1 MRFGIGQLVRVKY
14 FKDLVK
20 EHEVDSE
27 GNITIGSCI
36 FLREMKVYCGEVYKV
51 KQVFGDE
58 YELLL
63 KDGGEYYFTK
73 DMLEL
78 PNKPEIDTTNYEIAQ
93 GLHEIAKGEEE
104 VQKPKRIYTKR
115 TVE

>member
-1 MRFGIGQLVRVKY
+1 MKYGIGQLVRVKY

-63 KDGGEYYFTK
+63 KDNGLYYFHK

-78 PNKPEIDTTNYEIAQ
+78 PNKPEIDTIN
-93 GLHEIAKGEEE
+93 HEIVEDIQE
-104 VQKPKRIYTKR
+104 VEKPKRTYTKR
-115 TVE
+115 KVE

>member
-1 MRFGIGQLVRVKY
+1 MKYGIGQLVRVKY

-20 EHEVDSE
+20 DNEVQSNGD
-27 GNITIGSCI
+27 IVIGTCI
-36 FLREMKVYCGEVYKV
+36 FLREMKVYCGEMYKV

-63 KDGGEYYFTK
+63 KDNGLYYFHK

-78 PNKPEIDTTNYEIAQ
+78 PNKPEIDTTS
-93 GLHEIAKGEEE
+93 HEIVEDIQE
-104 VQKPKRIYTKR
+104 VEKPKRTYTKR
-115 TVE
+115 KVD

>member
-1 MRFGIGQLVRVKY
+1 MKFGIGQLVRVKY
-14 FKDLVK
+14 FKDLAK

-63 KDGGEYYFTK
+63 KDNGLYYFHK

-78 PNKPEIDTTNYEIAQ
+78 PNKPEIDTTS
-93 GLHEIAKGEEE
+93 HEIVKDIQE
-104 VQKPKRIYTKR
+104 VEKPKRTYTKR
-115 TVE
+115 KVD

>member
-1 MRFGIGQLVRVKY
+1 MKFGIGQLVRVKY
-14 FKDLVK
+14 FKDLEK

-27 GNITIGSCI
+27 GNIAIGSCI

-63 KDGGEYYFTK
+63 KDGGEYYFVK
-73 DMLEL
+73 EMLEL
-78 PNKPEIDTTNYEIAQ
+78 PNKAEKDTTR
-93 GLHEIAKGEEE
+93 HENTEVVEE
-104 VQKPKRIYTKR
+104 VDNPKRTYTKR
-115 TVE
+115 KVE

>member
-1 MRFGIGQLVRVKY
+1 MRFGIGQLVRIKY
-14 FKDLVK
+14 FKDLEK
-20 EHEVDSE
+20 EHEIDSE

-63 KDGGEYYFTK
+63 KDNRLCYFHK

-78 PNKPEIDTTNYEIAQ
+78 PNKVEIDTTS
-93 GLHEIAKGEEE
+93 HEIVEDIQE
-104 VQKPKRIYTKR
+104 VDKPKRTYTKR
-115 TVE
+115 KVD

>member
-1 MRFGIGQLVRVKY
+1 MKFGIGQLVRVKY
-14 FKDLVK
+14 FKDLAK

-63 KDGGEYYFTK
+63 KDNGLYYFHK

-78 PNKPEIDTTNYEIAQ
+78 PNKPEIDTTSPEIVEDIQ
-93 GLHEIAKGEEE
+93 E
-104 VQKPKRIYTKR
+104 VEKPKRTYTKR
-115 TVE
+115 KVE

>member
-1 MRFGIGQLVRVKY
+1 MKFGIGQLVRVKY
-14 FKDLVK
+14 FKDLAK
-20 EHEVDSE
+20 EHKVDSE

-63 KDGGEYYFTK
+63 NDGGEYYFVK

-78 PNKPEIDTTNYEIAQ
+78 PNKAEIDTTS
-93 GLHEIAKGEEE
+93 HENTE
-104 VQKPKRIYTKR
+104 VVQEQPKRQYVRKK
-115 TVE
+115 VD

>member
-14 FKDLVK
+14 FKDLAK
-20 EHEVDSE
+20 EHEVDVE

-36 FLREMKVYCGEVYKV
+36 FLREMKVYCGEVYKI

-63 KDGGEYYFTK
+63 KDNGLYYFHK

-78 PNKPEIDTTNYEIAQ
+78 PNKPEIDTTN
-93 GLHEIAKGEEE
+93 HEIEEDIQE
-104 VQKPKRIYTKR
+104 VEKPKRTYTKR
-115 TVE
+115 KMD

>member
-14 FKDLVK
+14 FKDLIK

-63 KDGGEYYFTK
+63 KDNGLYYFHK
-73 DMLEL
+73 EMLEL
-78 PNKPEIDTTNYEIAQ
+78 PNKAENYTTS
-93 GLHEIAKGEEE
+93 HEIVEDIQE
-104 VQKPKRIYTKR
+104 VEKQKRTYTKR
-115 TVE
+115 KVE

>member
-1 MRFGIGQLVRVKY
+1 MKYGIGQLVRVKY

-20 EHEVDSE
+20 DNEVQPNGD
-27 GNITIGSCI
+27 IVIGTCI

-63 KDGGEYYFTK
+63 KDNGLYYFHK

-78 PNKPEIDTTNYEIAQ
+78 PNKPEIDTTS
-93 GLHEIAKGEEE
+93 HEIEEDIQE
-104 VQKPKRIYTKR
+104 DTAKPKRQYTRKK
-115 TVE
+115 VE

>member
-1 MRFGIGQLVRVKY
+1 MKFGIGQLVRVKY

-20 EHEVDSE
+20 EHEIDSE

-63 KDGGEYYFTK
+63 NDGGEYYFVK

-78 PNKPEIDTTNYEIAQ
+78 PNKPEIDTTS
-93 GLHEIAKGEEE
+93 HENTE
-104 VQKPKRIYTKR
+104 VVQEQPKRQYVRKK
-115 TVE
+115 VE

>member
-1 MRFGIGQLVRVKY
+1 MKFGIGQLVRVKY

-63 KDGGEYYFTK
+63 KDNGLYYFHK

-78 PNKPEIDTTNYEIAQ
+78 PNKPEIDTTR
-93 GLHEIAKGEEE
+93 HEIAKGKEE
-104 VQKPKRIYTKR
+104 VEKLKRTYTKR
-115 TVE
+115 KVE

>member
-1 MRFGIGQLVRVKY
+1 MKFGIGQLVRVKY
-14 FKDLVK
+14 FKDLEK
-20 EHEVDSE
+20 QHDVDIE

-58 YELLL
+58 YELIL
-63 KDGGEYYFTK
+63 KDNGLYYFHK

-78 PNKPEIDTTNYEIAQ
+78 PNKAENDTTS
-93 GLHEIAKGEEE
+93 HEIVEDIQE
-104 VQKPKRIYTKR
+104 VEKPKRTYTKR
-115 TVE
+115 KVD

>member
-1 MRFGIGQLVRVKY
+1 MKFNLGQEVRVKY
-14 FKDLVK
+14 FKDLAK
-20 EHEVDSE
+20 ENEVDSN

-63 KDGGEYYFTK
+63 NDEGEYYFHK

-78 PNKPEIDTTNYEIAQ
+78 PNISESCDIDKEEKENEQ
-93 GLHEIAKGEEE
+93 VEE
-104 VQKPKRIYTKR
+104 VKAKRQYNKKK
-115 TVE
+115 V

>member
-1 MRFGIGQLVRVKY
+1 MKYGIGQLVRVKY

-20 EHEVDSE
+20 DNEVQSNGD
-27 GNITIGSCI
+27 IVIGTCI

-51 KQVFGDE
+51 KQAFGDE

-63 KDGGEYYFTK
+63 NDGGNWYFHK

-78 PNKPEIDTTNYEIAQ
+78 PNKPEIDTTNLENAEQ
-93 GLHEIAKGEEE
+93 VEDR
-104 VQKPKRIYTKR
+104 PKRTYTKR
-115 TVE
+115 KVE

>member
-14 FKDLVK
+14 FKDLAK

-63 KDGGEYYFTK
+63 KDNGLYYFHK

-78 PNKPEIDTTNYEIAQ
+78 PNKSEIDTTS
-93 GLHEIAKGEEE
+93 HENTE
-104 VQKPKRIYTKR
+104 VVQEQPKRQYVRKK
-115 TVE
+115 VE